1 MKLRTTQNI
10 APQFG
15 SGQRALRSAGQV
27 QRWTSCLRGSLVA
40 ASVFAAGL
48 GASAQESPSYSPAQ
62 AISGK
67 ATYERQCVACHGEGL
82 DDGEFG
88 PMLRGDDF
96 LLRWGGKSVEELFH
110 YVTDTMPPAQPGSLT
125 EEEYLNVVAYLLS
138 RNTIAAGPP
147 LTPLTQR
154 TMTLPATTFNLSQIA
169 SGVKLPPNPA
179 ARPSPLAKITPV
191 TEQMLSSPSPSDWLD
206 GRRTR
211 DAQGF
216 SPLSQID
223 KGNVDRLRLS
233 WSLAL
238 PPGPN
243 LSTPLVHDGV
253 MFVHAFKDI
262 LQAVDAATGDIL
274 WQYTYRLPK
283 DVTPDPKK
291 SIAIYGSLVFMPT
304 SDAHIVALDVKT
316 GALVWNTGVGQ
327 QGYPMSGGPIVARG
341 KVIFG
346 TRGPKPVIVALDA
359 TTGKEAWRFNTIPK
373 PGEPNYDT
381 WNNMPYEARK
391 GGTIWTPGSYDKETN
406 LVFFG
411 PAPTYDTKPLR
422 DRVKGANNDALYT
435 NATIALNPD
444 TGKLVWHYQHLE
456 NDQMDLD
463 WSYERQIMTLGTG
476 ANTRRVLVTAGK
488 AAVHDAL
495 DPATGKYL
503 FSIDLGMQ
511 NFITSIDPETGRKT
525 VDPNLIPG
533 DGKTKMICP
542 TAAGGKNYNPSGFN
556 PTTGV
561 LFVPLAEAC
570 MDLVQLPEGQRGLLS
585 TGVRANTRPMP
596 DSDGLYGRFVA
607 LDLLTKKQLWI
618 TRERAPIL
626 TGTLPTAGGVV
637 FAGSMDR
644 AFSAYDQATGKRVW
658 STRLGDVP
666 NSNPISYEV
675 DGKQYIAI
683 VTGSGS
689 VRSTAF
695 VNMLPEIKN
704 PSVRTAN
711 IWVFE
716 VP

>member
-1 MKLRTTQNI
+1 MI
-10 APQFG
+10 
-15 SGQRALRSAGQV
+15 SALAMSA
-27 QRWTSCLRGSLVA
+27 CLSA
-40 ASVFAAGL
+40 A
-48 GASAQESPSYSPAQ
+48 AQETPSYSAAQ
-62 AISGK
+62 ATAGK
-67 ATYERQCVACHGEGL
+67 TTYERQCVACHGAGL

-88 PMLRGDDF
+88 PMLRGDEF
-96 LLRWGGKSVEELFH
+96 LLRWAGKSVEEFFH
-110 YVTDTMPPAQPGSLT
+110 YVSDTMPTAQPGSLS
-125 EEEYLNVVAYLLS
+125 EEEYLNVIAYLMS
-138 RNTIAAGPP
+138 RNTISAG
-147 LTPLTQR
+147 TPLTTVSQK
-154 TMTLPATTFNLSQIA
+154 TMTMPSTTANTGMIA
-169 SGVKLPPNPA
+169 AGIKLPPNPNA
-179 ARPSPLAKITPV
+179 KPSPINKIRPV
-191 TEQMLSSPSPSDWLD
+191 TEAMLSSPSSADWLD

-211 DAQGF
+211 DAQGY
-216 SPLSQID
+216 SPLKQIN
-223 KGNVDRLRLS
+223 KGNVSKLRLS
-233 WSLAL
+233 WSLSL

-243 LSTPLVHDGV
+243 QNTPLVHDGI
-253 MFVHAFKDI
+253 MFVHAFKDVM
-262 LQAVDAATGDIL
+262 QAVDAVNGDIL

-283 DVTPDPKK
+283 DVTPTPKK
-291 SIAIYGSLVFMPT
+291 SIALYDTMVFMPT
-304 SDAHIVALDVKT
+304 SDAHIVALDMKT
-316 GALVWNTGVGQ
+316 GKVMWNTGVGAT
-327 QGYPMSGGPIVARG
+327 GFTSSGGPIVAAG

-359 TTGKEAWRFNTIPK
+359 KTGKEAWRFNTIPK

-381 WNNMPYEARK
+381 WNNMPYEARN

-411 PAPTYDTKPLR
+411 PAPTYDTRPLR
-422 DRVKGANNDALYT
+422 DRVPGANNDALYT

-463 WSYERQIMTLGTG
+463 WAYERQIMTIGTG
-476 ANTRRVLVTAGK
+476 KAARRVLVTAGK
-488 AAVHDAL
+488 AAMHDAL

-511 NFITSIDPETGRKT
+511 NYITAVDPVTGRKT

-542 TAAGGKNYNPSGFN
+542 SAAGSKNFNPSGFN

-561 LFVPLAEAC
+561 LFVPLIEAC
-570 MDLVQLPEGQRGLLS
+570 MDLVPLPDGQRGLLS
-585 TGVRANTRPMP
+585 TGVRTNNRPMP

-626 TGTLPTAGGVV
+626 TSTLPTAGGLV

-644 AFSAYDQATGKRVW
+644 AFSAYDQSTGKRLW
-658 STRLGDVP
+658 TTRLGDVP

-675 DGKQYIAI
+675 NGKQYIA
-683 VTGSGS
+683 VVSGSGA
-689 VRSTAF
+689 VRSTAY
-695 VNMLPEIKN
+695 VNMLPEIRN
-704 PSVRTAN
+704 PAVRTAN

>member
-1 MKLRTTQNI
+1 MRSYI
-10 APQFG
+10 R
-15 SGQRALRSAGQV
+15 SSMISALAMSA
-27 QRWTSCLRGSLVA
+27 CLSA
-40 ASVFAAGL
+40 A
-48 GASAQESPSYSPAQ
+48 AQETPSYSAAQ
-62 AISGK
+62 ATAGK
-67 ATYERQCVACHGEGL
+67 TTYERQCVACHGAGL

-88 PMLRGDDF
+88 PMLRGDEF
-96 LLRWGGKSVEELFH
+96 LLRWAGKSVEEFFH
-110 YVTDTMPPAQPGSLT
+110 YVSDTMPTAQPGSLS
-125 EEEYLNVVAYLLS
+125 EEEYLNVIAYLMS
-138 RNTIAAGPP
+138 RNTISAG
-147 LTPLTQR
+147 TPLTTVSQK
-154 TMTLPATTFNLSQIA
+154 TMTMPSTTANTGMIA
-169 SGVKLPPNPA
+169 AGIKLPPNPNA
-179 ARPSPLAKITPV
+179 KPSPINKIRPV
-191 TEQMLSSPSPSDWLD
+191 TEAMLSSPSSADWLD

-211 DAQGF
+211 DAQGY
-216 SPLSQID
+216 SPLKQIN
-223 KGNVDRLRLS
+223 KGNVSKLRLS
-233 WSLAL
+233 WSLSL

-243 LSTPLVHDGV
+243 QNTPLVHDGI
-253 MFVHAFKDI
+253 MFVHAFKDVM
-262 LQAVDAATGDIL
+262 QAVDAVNGDIL

-283 DVTPDPKK
+283 DVTPTPKK
-291 SIAIYGSLVFMPT
+291 SIALYDTMVFMPT
-304 SDAHIVALDVKT
+304 SDAHIVALDMKT
-316 GALVWNTGVGQ
+316 GKVMWNTGVGAT
-327 QGYPMSGGPIVARG
+327 GFTSSGGPIVAAG

-359 TTGKEAWRFNTIPK
+359 KTGKEAWRFNTIPK

-381 WNNMPYEARK
+381 WNNMPYEARN

-411 PAPTYDTKPLR
+411 PAPTYDTRPLR
-422 DRVKGANNDALYT
+422 DRVPGANNDALYT

-463 WSYERQIMTLGTG
+463 WAYERQIMTIGTG
-476 ANTRRVLVTAGK
+476 KAARRVLVTAGK
-488 AAVHDAL
+488 AAMHDAL

-511 NFITSIDPETGRKT
+511 NYITAVDPVTGRKT

-542 TAAGGKNYNPSGFN
+542 SAAGSKNFNPSGFN

-561 LFVPLAEAC
+561 LFVPLIEAC
-570 MDLVQLPEGQRGLLS
+570 MDLVPLPDGQRGLLS
-585 TGVRANTRPMP
+585 TGVRTNNRPMP

-626 TGTLPTAGGVV
+626 TSTLPTAGGLV

-644 AFSAYDQATGKRVW
+644 AFSAYDQSTGKRLW
-658 STRLGDVP
+658 TTRLGDVP

-675 DGKQYIAI
+675 NGKQYIA
-683 VTGSGS
+683 VVSGSGA
-689 VRSTAF
+689 VRSTAY
-695 VNMLPEIKN
+695 VNMLPEIRN
-704 PSVRTAN
+704 PAVRTAN

>member
-1 MKLRTTQNI
+1 MRSYI
-10 APQFG
+10 R
-15 SGQRALRSAGQV
+15 SSMISALAMSA
-27 QRWTSCLRGSLVA
+27 CLSA
-40 ASVFAAGL
+40 AAL
-48 GASAQESPSYSPAQ
+48 ETPSYSAAQ
-62 AISGK
+62 ATAGK
-67 ATYERQCVACHGEGL
+67 TTYERQCVACHGAGL

-88 PMLRGDDF
+88 PMLRGDEF
-96 LLRWGGKSVEELFH
+96 LLRWAGKSVEEFFH
-110 YVTDTMPPAQPGSLT
+110 YVSDTMPTAQPGSLS
-125 EEEYLNVVAYLLS
+125 EEEYLNVIAYLMS
-138 RNTIAAGPP
+138 RNTISAG
-147 LTPLTQR
+147 TPLTTVSQK
-154 TMTLPATTFNLSQIA
+154 TMTMPSTTANTGMIA
-169 SGVKLPPNPA
+169 AGIKLPPNPNA
-179 ARPSPLAKITPV
+179 KPSPINKIRPV
-191 TEQMLSSPSPSDWLD
+191 TEAMLSSPSSADWLD

-211 DAQGF
+211 DAQGY
-216 SPLSQID
+216 SPLKQIN
-223 KGNVDRLRLS
+223 KGNVSKLRLS
-233 WSLAL
+233 WSLSL

-243 LSTPLVHDGV
+243 QNTPLVHDGI
-253 MFVHAFKDI
+253 MFVHAFKDVM
-262 LQAVDAATGDIL
+262 QAVDAVNGDIL

-283 DVTPDPKK
+283 DVTPTPKK
-291 SIAIYGSLVFMPT
+291 SIALYDTMVFMPT
-304 SDAHIVALDVKT
+304 SDAHIVALDMKT
-316 GALVWNTGVGQ
+316 GKVMWNTGVGAT
-327 QGYPMSGGPIVARG
+327 GFTSSGGPIVAAG

-359 TTGKEAWRFNTIPK
+359 KTGKEAWRFNTIPK

-381 WNNMPYEARK
+381 WNNMPYEARN

-411 PAPTYDTKPLR
+411 PAPTYDTRPLR
-422 DRVKGANNDALYT
+422 DRVPGANNDALYT

-463 WSYERQIMTLGTG
+463 WAYERQIMTIGTG
-476 ANTRRVLVTAGK
+476 KAARRVLVTAGK
-488 AAVHDAL
+488 AAMHDAL

-511 NFITSIDPETGRKT
+511 NYITAVDPVTGRKT

-542 TAAGGKNYNPSGFN
+542 SAAGSKNFNPSGFN

-561 LFVPLAEAC
+561 LFVPLIEAC
-570 MDLVQLPEGQRGLLS
+570 MDLVPLPDGQRGLLS
-585 TGVRANTRPMP
+585 TGVRTNNRPMP

-626 TGTLPTAGGVV
+626 TSTLPTAGGLV

-644 AFSAYDQATGKRVW
+644 AFSAYDQSTGKRLW
-658 STRLGDVP
+658 TTRLGDVP

-675 DGKQYIAI
+675 NGKQYIA
-683 VTGSGS
+683 VVSGSGA
-689 VRSTAF
+689 VRSTAY
-695 VNMLPEIKN
+695 VNMLPEIRN
-704 PSVRTAN
+704 PAVRTAN